1 MEREISQCHL
11 YTSLRNHC
19 MISLN
24 FTEMLKGDADWEEEN
39 RLPLM
44 DMDGVEQ
51 WTRVSC
57 QKLKRV

>member
-1 MEREISQCHL
+1 
-11 YTSLRNHC
+11 
-19 MISLN
+19 MIYLN